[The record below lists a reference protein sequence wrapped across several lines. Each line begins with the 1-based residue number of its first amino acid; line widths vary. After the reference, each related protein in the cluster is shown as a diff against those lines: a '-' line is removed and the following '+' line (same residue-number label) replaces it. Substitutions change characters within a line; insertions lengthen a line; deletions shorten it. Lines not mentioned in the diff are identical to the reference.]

1 MWCNPSRRFLA
12 PLLALLALAAAPG
25 ACAGADSLQAR
36 AEAGCS
42 QEDLPATIITLSE
55 GGEPRVEFEVSGL
68 GSGQVPPVL
77 RMTTGRRTPGAPY
90 LARAAW
96 VGGGERT
103 ALSGTL
109 ALSDVVPGD
118 HLSGRYDLLAPDGR
132 EIAGGFRAPWP
143 RGAVGCG

>member
-1 MWCNPSRRFLA
+1 M
-12 PLLALLALAAAPG
+12 
-25 ACAGADSLQAR
+25 DVLQAR

-42 QEDLPATIITLSE
+42 QEDLPATIITVSE
-55 GGEPRVEFEVSGL
+55 GGEPKVEFEVTGL

-96 VGGGERT
+96 VGGGGRT
-103 ALSGTL
+103 VLSGTL
-109 ALSDVVPGD
+109 ALSEVVPGD
-118 HLSGRYDLLAPDGR
+118 HLSGRYDLTAPENRKIGGR
-132 EIAGGFRAPWP
+132 KIAGSFHAPWP